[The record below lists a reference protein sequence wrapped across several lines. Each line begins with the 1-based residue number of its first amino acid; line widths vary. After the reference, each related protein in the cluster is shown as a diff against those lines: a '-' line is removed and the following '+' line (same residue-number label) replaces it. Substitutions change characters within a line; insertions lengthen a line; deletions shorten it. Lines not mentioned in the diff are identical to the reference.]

1 MRFAVFFLLLSI
13 PVRADQLVLPHPLSN
28 NTVADAEAVQANFSI
43 LIAESNE
50 NDLRLGAI
58 EGVLGFDASLENTV
72 VGNGLQ
78 ANNPDLSFSE
88 YSGGYSTAIGYD
100 ALLSN
105 TKGWSNTAV
114 GAWSLLSNTEG
125 YRNTALGTV
134 TLSSNIEG
142 DGNVAVGF
150 NALYYNKSGS
160 YNTAVGYES
169 LVNNLTGR
177 NNTAIGVAALAYNTE
192 GNSNT
197 GLGDFALYNN
207 VSAGYN
213 TAIGRDSLH
222 GNTSGEGNTG
232 AGYQSLYHN
241 QTGSKNT
248 AVGFRAMD
256 GLASGSGNTALGWNA
271 DVWDV
276 DNSTAI
282 GARAVVQT
290 DNTVQLG
297 DVNVVSVVTA
307 GKLTTGAVTYPNVD
321 GDTGDVLRADG
332 NGFARWDQDEDTLA
346 SISCTDGEVLR
357 WNDAA
362 WGCSTNTYALTVSE
376 LEEQVASLQ
385 EQLQSQQEELLAIVQ
400 SQQEQIAQLQRMVEH
415 QFTMN

>member
-207 VSAGYN
+207 VSAG
-213 TAIGRDSLH
+213 TTPPGIRRVRVIRGRAINPCTITKLAQKILPLGL
-222 GNTSGEGNTG
+222 GQWMAWLPGQAIPLLVGTQTSGMSITRR
-232 AGYQSLYHN
+232 Q
-241 QTGSKNT
+241 
-248 AVGFRAMD
+248 
-256 GLASGSGNTALGWNA
+256 LA
-271 DVWDV
+271 
-276 DNSTAI
+276 
-282 GARAVVQT
+282 R
-290 DNTVQLG
+290 
-297 DVNVVSVVTA
+297 
-307 GKLTTGAVTYPNVD
+307 
-321 GDTGDVLRADG
+321 
-332 NGFARWDQDEDTLA
+332 
-346 SISCTDGEVLR
+346 
-357 WNDAA
+357 
-362 WGCSTNTYALTVSE
+362 
-376 LEEQVASLQ
+376 EQ
-385 EQLQSQQEELLAIVQ
+385 
-400 SQQEQIAQLQRMVEH
+400 
-415 QFTMN
+415 